1 MTYTC
6 EKCGKTMDEA
16 KFYTYRDGRKTE
28 LCKECLTMHINNFEP
43 DTYLWLLEKMDL
55 PYIPEEWN
63 VLLERAYAKDPTK
76 LTGMSVFGKYLAKMR
91 LKQFKN
97 YGWADSER
105 LQQERGAREERQQ
118 AEIEENNKEVQALF
132 EAGEINEAQYKTMLR
147 AEVQHKAAPMPF
159 PTDSQP
165 MVSASPFM
173 SEDEIPDPGEHLT
186 QDDKLALAIKWGRLY
201 KPSEWVEL
209 ESNYE
214 SMMQSFTIT
223 DADTKNTLIL
233 LCKTNLKMNQ
243 AIDAGDFDGYQKLSR
258 VYDAMRKSAHF
269 TAAQNKE
276 AKGDAVNSIGQL
288 INMCEKEGFIPR
300 FATDIPQDKVDLTLQ
315 DMNTYLHKLV
325 TQDLGFGQQIEDSLK
340 KIQLQK
346 EMNAAAEQ
354 GVTEDM
360 FEIDDP
366 DIQEYYETIENEMDE
381 DAAVFASRE
390 E

>member
-6 EKCGKTMDEA
+6 EKCGKTMDET

-28 LCKECLTMHINNFEP
+28 LCKNCLTMHINNFEP
-43 DTYLWLLEKMDL
+43 DTYLWLLEKIDI

-76 LTGMSVFGKYLAKMR
+76 LTGMTVFGKYLAKMR
-91 LKQFKN
+91 LKQFKD
-97 YGWADSER
+97 YGWADSAR
-105 LQQERGAREERQQ
+105 LQEERGAREERQQ
-118 AEIEENNKEVQALF
+118 VEIEENNREVQAMF
-132 EAGEINEAQYKTMLR
+132 DNGEINEAQYKTMLR
-147 AEVQHKAAPMPF
+147 AEVQHKAAPIPF
-159 PTDSQP
+159 PTESQT

-173 SEDEIPDPGEHLT
+173 SEDDIPDPGEHLT
-186 QDDKLALAIKWGRLY
+186 QEDKLSLAIKWGRLY

-209 ESNYE
+209 ERNYAEMME
-214 SMMQSFTIT
+214 SFAIK
-223 DADTKNTLIL
+223 DADTINTLIL

-276 AKGDAVNSIGQL
+276 NKQDGINSIGQL
-288 INMCEKEGFIPR
+288 INMCERDGFIPR
-300 FATDIPQDKVDLTLQ
+300 FATDIPQDKVDMTLQ

-340 KIQLQK
+340 KIQMQK
-346 EMNAAAEQ
+346 EMNAAADQNYVE
-354 GVTEDM
+354 EDL
-360 FEIDDP
+360 EIDDP
-366 DIQEYYETIENEMDE
+366 DIQEYYEYVEKELDE
-381 DAAVFASRE
+381 SE
-390 E
+390 ERLGEGE